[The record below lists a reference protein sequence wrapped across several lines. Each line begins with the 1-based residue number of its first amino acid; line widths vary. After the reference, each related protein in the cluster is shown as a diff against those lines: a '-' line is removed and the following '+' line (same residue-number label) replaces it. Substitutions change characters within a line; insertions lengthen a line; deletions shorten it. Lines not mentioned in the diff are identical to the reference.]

1 LQKPEKP
8 IRSDSWTEIVQL
20 GRQTDVPK
28 VQSYQHECGV
38 PLGGSTSS
46 PDIGWDRANV
56 ISSIDA
62 DVGDH
67 RVLIALV
74 VGGSTEGIS
83 HRHTALEIRDDI
95 GFCVLAVKEC
105 PDARRENI
113 KERGKY
119 IPARNGNWV
128 GGVWCSLTPA
138 WDTSGDEKSHPET
151 QLLPLRHV
159 SSFEQVE
166 TCSLSVVRSPAC
178 HSLSGINPPAA
189 IKAKSR
195 FMVSLSFDFVA
206 AQTVRAGAKS
216 AACLASSERSA
227 TAESTWFD
235 PRIADAPMV

>member
-1 LQKPEKP
+1 LIHDRSVLQRNGYGIIRDFDRIVGNLQKPEKP

-56 ISSIDA
+56 IASIDA

-67 RVLIALV
+67 RVLLALV
-74 VGGSTEGIS
+74 VSGRTEGIS
-83 HRHTALEIRDDI
+83 HRHTALEIRDNI
-95 GFCVLAVKEC
+95 GFCVLAVKKG
-105 PDARRENI
+105 PDARRESV

-128 GGVWCSLTPA
+128 RGLWCSVTPP
-138 WDTSGDEKSHPET
+138 WDTSEGEKSHPET

-166 TCSLSVVRSPAC
+166 NFSPSVARSPAC
-178 HSLSGINPPAA
+178 HHFSGINPLAA
-189 IKAKSR
+189 IKGKSR
-195 FMVSLSFDFVA
+195 FMVSS
-206 AQTVRAGAKS
+206 
-216 AACLASSERSA
+216 RS
-227 TAESTWFD
+227 
-235 PRIADAPMV
+235 IL